1 MKGIYCTM
9 LLLALGLC
17 SCMDEA
23 EKQAEE
29 KAFKEMQEEKSKL
42 KRANSHLNQEF
53 TNTDQGAIVLAF
65 MC

>member
-53 TNTDQGAIVLAF
+53 TNTD
-65 MC
+65 